1 MNGETFPRSTNKESD
16 ARFDIHAHGFWDSG
30 NGQNDAFFDVRVF
43 HPCAPSYRNQSLT
56 AVYRQHEAKKRLEY
70 AKRVLEVER
79 GSFTPLVFTTGGGMG
94 KETTVAMKRL
104 SHLLS
109 LKREEPYSVI
119 MGWLRC
125 AISFCLLRSA
135 LACLRGSR
143 QHKGLSLDINTIPE
157 ATAEGRT
164 YF

>member
-1 MNGETFPRSTNKESD
+1 M
-16 ARFDIHAHGFWDSG
+16 
-30 NGQNDAFFDVRVF
+30 
-43 HPCAPSYRNQSLT
+43 
-56 AVYRQHEAKKRLEY
+56 YRQHETKKRLEY
-70 AKRVLEVER
+70 AKRLLEVER

-109 LKREEPYSVI
+109 LKCEEPYSVI
-119 MGWLRC
+119 MGGLHC

-143 QHKGLSLDINTIPE
+143 QHKGLSLDINTILE
-157 ATAEGRT
+157 ERAEGRIN
-164 YF
+164 F